1 VGKTALA
8 IGLGIRAL
16 EAGHRISFVACHDL
30 VTRFRR
36 AQRAD
41 RTDRLL
47 TTMLWPKLL
56 ILDEI
61 GYTPLERPEATFLF
75 AIVAKTRGYKKF
87 CVRGVAGGEKE
98 EMRISRKKF
107 AVVGAVGAVE
117 NGGGAPFS
125 TTPQPSIDRPSS
137 VELQTNRATRS
148 LRSPGGA
155 ERSY

>member
-1 VGKTALA
+1 VLLSLRLCKRQQLRLE
-8 IGLGIRAL
+8 LG
-16 EAGHRISFVACHDL
+16 EH
-30 VTRFRR
+30 
-36 AQRAD
+36 
-41 RTDRLL
+41 LL
-47 TTMLWPKLL
+47 
-56 ILDEI
+56 
-61 GYTPLERPEATFLF
+61 
-75 AIVAKTRGYKKF
+75 RGYKQF

-117 NGGGAPFS
+117 NGGGTPFS